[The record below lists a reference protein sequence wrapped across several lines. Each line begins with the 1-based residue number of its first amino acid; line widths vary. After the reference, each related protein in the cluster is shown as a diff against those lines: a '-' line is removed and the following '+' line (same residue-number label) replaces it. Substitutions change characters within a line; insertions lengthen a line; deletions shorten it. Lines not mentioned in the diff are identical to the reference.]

1 MGERSQ
7 MYITTKVKAPEE
19 RLNDAPDNRLTALY
33 FQWNYGIN
41 AIMRLESV
49 ISYLDF
55 MIQQNYPF
63 AAPYKGV
70 TPYFAQVVSNEVP
83 IYASMNFYTRLRE
96 TPVDIMKLYFEDNA
110 NKKSCRDVFMNMD
123 NNDGQFYIHVDEQ
136 GHIKYAIVSYD
147 DYACNDGA
155 NKMFT
160 PLTAQQYLEEY
171 PLEIL
176 KGQLLEGDNEFLLMV
191 QNEESYE
198 DALNKSIARI
208 EQKATLMTPEEL
220 HDIICADYSYEF
232 ETKGY
237 AKPKEKGQEIE
248 DR

>member
-33 FQWNYGIN
+33 FQWNYGES

-63 AAPYKGV
+63 TAPYKGV
-70 TPYFAQVVSNEVP
+70 TPYFAQEISKEVP

-110 NKKSCRDVFMNMD
+110 NKKSCRDVFMGMD
-123 NNDGQFYIHVDEQ
+123 NDDGQFYIHVDEQ
-136 GHIKYAIVSYD
+136 GHIKYAIVSCE
-147 DYACNDGA
+147 DYACNDGT

-160 PLTAQQYLEEY
+160 PLTPQQYLEEY
-171 PLEIL
+171 PHHMYFT
-176 KGQLLEGDNEFLLMV
+176 QMV

-198 DALNKSIARI
+198 EALNKSIARI

-220 HDIICADYSYEF
+220 RDIICADYSYEF
-232 ETKGY
+232 EIRGY

>member
-7 MYITTKVKAPEE
+7 MYITTKVET
-19 RLNDAPDNRLTALY
+19 PDYRYTPNNRLTALY

-63 AAPYKGV
+63 TAPYKGI
-70 TPYFAQVVSNEVP
+70 TSFLAQEISKEVP

-96 TPVDIMKLYFEDNA
+96 TPVDIMKLYFEVNA
-110 NKKSCRDVFMNMD
+110 NKKSCRDVFMDMG

-136 GHIKYAIVSYD
+136 GHIKYAIVSHD
-147 DYACNDGA
+147 DYARNDGT

-171 PLEIL
+171 SMSDREEVLTGFTP
-176 KGQLLEGDNEFLLMV
+176 FTMV
-191 QNEESYE
+191 ENEESSE
-198 DALNKSIARI
+198 EALNKSIARI

-220 HDIICADYSYEF
+220 RDIICADYSYEF
-232 ETKGY
+232 AIRGY
-237 AKPKEKGQEIE
+237 AKPKEKEQEIE